1 MNFKLSTKLIGSFL
15 IVAII
20 TLLVGM
26 IGYNGIDKVAKSLEN
41 IGKNRITDLQS
52 LAKLNESR
60 MAIRAQT
67 LEIYEFE
74 NIDNAQSKYQSI
86 LERRKNRWQIVDK
99 SWETLL
105 SIPRQSE
112 RGKKLIKETE
122 DSYKSWREIYVKLDG
137 IIEQLSKTNDL
148 EQKKNLYK
156 DYREIVSKMVTISDA
171 MGKLFG
177 DLTENNTNNTNKMV
191 EENIKSAISTEK
203 FAIVVVVLGF
213 IISLVLGYTIT
224 KSITKPV
231 MHIVEVMN
239 KVAEGDFTVKAEI
252 KTKDEIGVLGNNVN
266 NTITTL
272 GELIKKIKISAGSVS
287 NTSEILA
294 DRVKLIAS
302 SSEETAASVE
312 ETSSTI
318 EEFSQTTEHI
328 KKSVDSQAAA
338 VTQTTSSANQMSAN
352 LKQISNS
359 INEVKNAINQSSAAI
374 EEMMRNIQT
383 ITGNVNIVD
392 EKSKESGIAANHSR
406 DAVKKSNTGI
416 ETIKNN
422 MITLVEV
429 INGLGKS
436 ADNIG
441 SIIEVIDD
449 ISEQTNLL
457 ALNAAIEAARA
468 GEHGKGFAVV
478 ADEVRK
484 LAERSSKATKE
495 ISKIIKGIQ
504 DETLKAVKTT
514 NEGAKYAD
522 EGVKFS
528 QLVGDSLK
536 GIINKVNETSGLIK
550 QISVAMNEQNEAS
563 SQIVHQMEKVNNL
576 TAEVTNASSEQ
587 TKGIDEIVKAM
598 NNVCGISEQIKGA
611 MEEQNTGSKQI
622 TMAITEISK
631 GSQLNSQSAQE
642 LAKESENL
650 KDISDNL
657 KGMIKIFKV

>member
-1 MNFKLSTKLIGSFL
+1 MIFIIG
-15 IVAII
+15 
-20 TLLVGM
+20 
-26 IGYNGIDKVAKSLEN
+26 
-41 IGKNRITDLQS
+41 
-52 LAKLNESR
+52 
-60 MAIRAQT
+60 
-67 LEIYEFE
+67 
-74 NIDNAQSKYQSI
+74 
-86 LERRKNRWQIVDK
+86 
-99 SWETLL
+99 
-105 SIPRQSE
+105 
-112 RGKKLIKETE
+112 
-122 DSYKSWREIYVKLDG
+122 EIYVKLDG

-191 EENIKSAISTEK
+191 EENIKSALSTEK

-272 GELIKKIKISAGSVS
+272 GELIKKIKISAVSVS

-294 DRVKLIAS
+294 DRVKSIAS

-328 KKSVDSQAAA
+328 KQSVDSQAAA

-352 LKQISNS
+352 IKQISNS
-359 INEVKNAINQSSAAI
+359 ISEVKNAINQSSAAI

-392 EKSKESGIAANHSR
+392 EKSKESGIAANNSR

-416 ETIKNN
+416 ETIKDN
-422 MITLVEV
+422 MIILVEV

-495 ISKIIKGIQ
+495 IANIIKGIQ

-528 QLVGDSLK
+528 QLVGESLK
-536 GIINKVNETSGLIK
+536 GIINKVNEMSGLIK

-576 TAEVTNASSEQ
+576 TSEVTNASTEQ

-598 NNVCGISEQIKGA
+598 NNVCGISEQIKTA
-611 MEEQNTGSKQI
+611 MQEQNTGSKQI
-622 TMAITEISK
+622 TMAINEISK
-631 GSQLNSQSAQE
+631 GSQMNSHSAQE

-650 KDISDNL
+650 KDISDKL
-657 KGMIKIFKV
+657 KDMIKIFKVKD